1 MSHDP
6 DSHVHAEMVTGAS
19 FPFEVLRAD
28 RPVLVDFYADWC
40 GACQQL
46 APVLDDLAGDYDGRV
61 KVVKVDVERHAATAE
76 RLDIRGIPTLV
87 LFTSGEERWRLVNVT
102 RKAAITAELD
112 AALDPSRAAP

>member
-6 DSHVHAEMVTGAS
+6 DSHVHAETVTDAS

-46 APVLDDLAGDYDGRV
+46 APVLDELAGDYDGRV
-61 KVVKVDVERHAATAE
+61 KVVKIDVEHHPATAE
-76 RLDIRGIPTLV
+76 RLGVRGIPTLV
-87 LFTSGEERWRLVNVT
+87 LFDGGEERWRLVNVT
-102 RKAAITAELD
+102 RKPAIAAELD
-112 AALDPSRAAP
+112 ATLDPSGATP